1 MLLSF
6 LYSFFCCRILALFT
20 KLRDVF
26 SFLLHLSVS
35 SKFYFLFLLTFY
47 LYFTNLES
55 TDVLPATNEASAA
68 SDNATFSNETG
79 DSNTTVFNTTVE
91 SDISMSNDTVYSSI
105 TNASFNRISIPAIAF
120 RNVTDN
126 KTGVIFSLY
135 ATDILFPLR
144 LNQSQNDTYKAIGS
158 SVLSGTVAGEN
169 IQGLKQP
176 INISMSIIVSV
187 S

>member
-1 MLLSF
+1 MKVALL
-6 LYSFFCCRILALFT
+6 
-20 KLRDVF
+20 
-26 SFLLHLSVS
+26 
-35 SKFYFLFLLTFY
+35 
-47 LYFTNLES
+47 
-55 TDVLPATNEASAA
+55 PAA

-91 SDISMSNDTVYSSI
+91 SDISMSNDTVYSSR
-105 TNASFNRISIPAIAF
+105 TDASFNRISIPAIAF
-120 RNVTDN
+120 RNISDN
-126 KTGVIFSLY
+126 KTGVIFSSY

-158 SVLSGTVAGEN
+158 NVLSGTVAGEN

-187 S
+187 SYTYTQCLKIAFFYVFLFQSRTGQIQCVCPTTLVRVMVIGQLVAA